1 MQPRPTAEEILRD
14 VAALL
19 DDVLVPALSGPA
31 QHQARV
37 AASLIGIVHREVR
50 LSASNDAA
58 ERDAW
63 ARLLVDR
70 FPANGDLLT
79 LRRAAADALRAGLAD
94 DPAVEA
100 EVWPVLMEATR
111 ADLAIV
117 KPGHDSWDGD
127 LWRAPISA
135 AHSPRGSPSRRATA
149 SRSTGWRSRQ
159 QVRAA
164 STRCSRRRRSRAPSG
179 SH

>member
-37 AASLIGIVHREVR
+37 AASLVGIVHREVQ
-50 LSASNDAA
+50 LSAGNDAA

-63 ARLLVDR
+63 TALLGDTA
-70 FPANGDLLT
+70 PPDADLLT
-79 LRRAAADALRAGLAD
+79 LRQAAADALRGGLAD
-94 DPAVEA
+94 DPDTDVT
-100 EVWPVLMEATR
+100 VWPVLLQSTR

-127 LWRAPISA
+127 
-135 AHSPRGSPSRRATA
+135 
-149 SRSTGWRSRQ
+149 
-159 QVRAA
+159 
-164 STRCSRRRRSRAPSG
+164 
-179 SH
+179 

>member
-50 LSASNDAA
+50 LASGNDAA
-58 ERDAW
+58 EREAW
-63 ARLLVDR
+63 I
-70 FPANGDLLT
+70 DLLGDEAPADADLVA
-79 LRRAAADALRAGLAD
+79 LRREAANALRRGLADTPAADAA
-94 DPAVEA
+94 
-100 EVWPVLMEATR
+100 VWPVLIGVTR
-111 ADLAIV
+111 ADLAVV

-127 LWRAPISA
+127 
-135 AHSPRGSPSRRATA
+135 
-149 SRSTGWRSRQ
+149 
-159 QVRAA
+159 
-164 STRCSRRRRSRAPSG
+164 
-179 SH
+179 

>member
-37 AASLIGIVHREVR
+37 AASLIGIVHREVQ
-50 LSASNDAA
+50 LASGNDAA
-58 ERDAW
+58 ERTAWIEVLGDDAP
-63 ARLLVDR
+63 VD
-70 FPANGDLLT
+70 ADLLT
-79 LRRAAADALRAGLAD
+79 LRRAAATALRSGLAD
-94 DPAVEA
+94 AAQADAA
-100 EVWPVLMEATR
+100 VWPVLLRTTR

-127 LWRAPISA
+127 
-135 AHSPRGSPSRRATA
+135 
-149 SRSTGWRSRQ
+149 
-159 QVRAA
+159 
-164 STRCSRRRRSRAPSG
+164 
-179 SH
+179 

>member
-37 AASLIGIVHREVR
+37 AASLVGIVHREVQF
-50 LSASNDAA
+50 SAGNDAA

-63 ARLLVDR
+63 TELLGDTA
-70 FPANGDLLT
+70 PPDADLLT
-79 LRRAAADALRAGLAD
+79 LRQAAADALRGGLAD
-94 DPAVEA
+94 DQGTDAT
-100 EVWPVLMEATR
+100 VWPVLLQSTR

-127 LWRAPISA
+127 
-135 AHSPRGSPSRRATA
+135 
-149 SRSTGWRSRQ
+149 
-159 QVRAA
+159 
-164 STRCSRRRRSRAPSG
+164 
-179 SH
+179 

>member
-37 AASLIGIVHREVR
+37 AASLVGIVHREVQ
-50 LSASNDAA
+50 LSAGNDAA
-58 ERDAW
+58 EREAW
-63 ARLLVDR
+63 TALLGERV
-70 FPANGDLLT
+70 PADGDLLS
-79 LRRAAADALRAGLAD
+79 LRRAVAEALRAGLAD
-94 DPAVEA
+94 DAAVDR
-100 EVWPVLMEATR
+100 EVWPVLMATTR

-127 LWRAPISA
+127 
-135 AHSPRGSPSRRATA
+135 
-149 SRSTGWRSRQ
+149 
-159 QVRAA
+159 
-164 STRCSRRRRSRAPSG
+164 
-179 SH
+179 

>member
-37 AASLIGIVHREVR
+37 AASLIGIVHREVQ
-50 LSASNDAA
+50 LAPENDAA
-58 ERDAW
+58 ECEAW
-63 ARLLVDR
+63 IGLLGEAA
-70 FPANGDLLT
+70 PAHADLLT
-79 LRRAAADALRAGLAD
+79 LRREVANALRSGRAD
-94 DPAVEA
+94 SPQANA
-100 EVWPVLMEATR
+100 AVWPVLLRATK

-127 LWRAPISA
+127 
-135 AHSPRGSPSRRATA
+135 
-149 SRSTGWRSRQ
+149 
-159 QVRAA
+159 
-164 STRCSRRRRSRAPSG
+164 
-179 SH
+179 

>member
-37 AASLIGIVHREVR
+37 AASLIGIVHREVQ
-50 LSASNDAA
+50 LGSDNDAA
-58 ERDAW
+58 EREAW
-63 ARLLVDR
+63 VDVLGDSA
-70 FPANGDLLT
+70 PAGADLLT
-79 LRRAAADALRAGLAD
+79 LRREAAGALRNGLAD
-94 DPAVEA
+94 APASDA
-100 EVWPVLMEATR
+100 AVWPVLLRATR

-127 LWRAPISA
+127 
-135 AHSPRGSPSRRATA
+135 
-149 SRSTGWRSRQ
+149 
-159 QVRAA
+159 
-164 STRCSRRRRSRAPSG
+164 
-179 SH
+179 